1 MMLKNVNE
9 RFCVKR
15 NGELNVFNPGLKN
28 QRFDKPTANSADE
41 EGKKTHVMVLY
52 VP

>member
-1 MMLKNVNE
+1 MLINVNE
-9 RFCVKR
+9 RRLRQKKWGITC
-15 NGELNVFNPGLKN
+15 FNPVLKN

>member
-1 MMLKNVNE
+1 MMLINVNE
-9 RFCVKR
+9 RLCVKG

-28 QRFDKPTANSADE
+28 QRFDKPTAKSADE
-41 EGKKTHVMVLY
+41 EGKKTHVMCCE